1 MSQDILNPRMLVHNL
16 SEKIRACYVLPGAA
30 EAICACLQQH
40 LEAGEYA
47 DIEEGELLGLAL
59 TLHLQEVS
67 HDEHLWVRW
76 HEVPLPEG
84 EEALRQNAQWQEE
97 RMLEARLGNYGINRV
112 ERLPG
117 NVGLLE
123 IRYLHRPAWGGD
135 TLAAAMNFIAH
146 AQALIIDLRNCS
158 GGYPG
163 MVVLALSYLFGE
175 EPVHLSSIYWRDDDF
190 TQQYWSLS
198 YVPGRRFLEKPV
210 YVLTSKVTFSA
221 GEAFASILQNRKRA
235 LVLGDQTDGGAH
247 PGVSYR
253 LNPHFEAFIPV
264 GRGFDPLTGAD
275 IEGSGVTPDILVPQE
290 QAFKAAYHMA
300 LRSVLA
306 SLVEPASE
314 SLWNLAKEAQAAL
327 KELEQ
332 GRKIC
337 LKCGY
342 PTPPYLG
349 KCKNCGEIF
358 SSEA

>member
-1 MSQDILNPRMLVHNL
+1 MIDLSVHRVVVL
-16 SEKIRACYVLPGAA
+16 SLIEKLRANYIFPNIA
-30 EAICACLQQH
+30 ESISACLQQH

-47 DIEEGELLGLAL
+47 GIEDGELLALAL
-59 TLHLQEVS
+59 TLHLQEIS

-97 RMLEARLGNYGINRV
+97 RMLEARLENYGINRV

-117 NVGLLE
+117 NVGLLD
-123 IRYLHRPAWGGD
+123 IRYFHRPAWGGD
-135 TLAAAMNFIAH
+135 TLSAAMNFITNAH
-146 AQALIIDLRNCS
+146 ALIIDLRKCS

-163 MVVLALSYLFGE
+163 MVALALSYLFGE
-175 EPVHLSSIYWRDDDF
+175 EPLHLSSIYWRDDDR
-190 TQQYWSLS
+190 TQQYWSLP

-210 YVLTSKVTFSA
+210 YVLSSKGTFSA

-253 LNPHFEAFIPV
+253 LSPHFEAFIPV
-264 GRGFDPLTGAD
+264 GRAFDPLTGAD
-275 IEGSGVTPDILVPQE
+275 LEGVGVTPNILIPQE
-290 QAFKAAYHMA
+290 QAFTAAYHIA
-300 LRSVLA
+300 LRAILA
-306 SLVEPASE
+306 DLGEPASE
-314 SLWNLAKEAQAAL
+314 SLRNLAKEAQAAL
-327 KELEQ
+327 TELEQ

-342 PTPPYLG
+342 QNPPYLG
-349 KCKNCGEIF
+349 KCKNCGEFF
-358 SSEA
+358 SNEA